1 MRRITVLL
9 LTIVI
14 VLIITLCPFLNS
26 CDTQNTRFEETDGLF
41 EQAVDEGIVP
51 GVVAIVAD
59 GRRILYHNAF
69 GKMDVKNDIDMDKN
83 AIFNIASMTKAF
95 TSVGFMMLYERGE
108 FELDDPVSKFIPSL
122 KNFHVL
128 NRFDSSDSTF
138 TTVPADKEITIR
150 QLLTHTSGFGYY
162 FLSDPLLKI
171 MRKTG
176 MAWRELPLLH
186 QPGEKWTYGIS
197 TDVLGDL
204 IEAVTGV
211 TLDVFFE
218 ENLFA
223 PLGMTDTFYNIPEE
237 KFNRLVTFHRR
248 TENGI
253 LAESE
258 NVRREQRN
266 IPTGGHG
273 IYTTAT
279 DYLKFLQMLLNG
291 GEADGIRFIRSET
304 LNLMTTNQVGDLPV
318 DPMISSSSGL
328 TNDFVFIDGQD
339 KFGFGFLI
347 EANPKPYMRSLGS
360 YSWVGIYN
368 TYFWVDPNKKVAA
381 ILLTRISPFC
391 DDQVLKLYSD
401 FESMVYS
408 SI

>member
-9 LTIVI
+9 LTIVPI
-14 VLIITLCPFLNS
+14 ISLIPFLNS
-26 CDTQNTRFEETDGLF
+26 CDTQNTRFEEMDRLF
-41 EQAVDEGIVP
+41 KQAVDEGIVP

-59 GRRILYHNAF
+59 GKRILYHNAF

-83 AIFNIASMTKAF
+83 ALFNIASMTKAF
-95 TSVGFMMLYERGE
+95 TSVGVMMLYERGE

-128 NRFDSSDSTF
+128 NRFDSSDSTY
-138 TTVPADKEITIR
+138 TTVHVDKEITIR
-150 QLLTHTSGFGYY
+150 QLLTHTSGFGYS

-171 MRKTG
+171 MRKNG

-186 QPGEKWTYGIS
+186 QPDEKWTYGIS

-204 IEAVTGV
+204 IEVVTGV
-211 TLDVFFE
+211 TLDVFFK
-218 ENLFA
+218 ENLFD

-237 KFNRLVTFHRR
+237 KFNRLVTRHRR
-248 TENGI
+248 KINDVLTEY
-253 LAESE
+253 E
-258 NVRREQRN
+258 NVKPKQNN

-291 GEADGIRFIRSET
+291 GEANGKRFVSSET
-304 LNLMTTNQVGDLPV
+304 LNLMTTNQISDLPV
-318 DPMISSSSGL
+318 EPMISSNSRL
-328 TNDFVFIDGQD
+328 TNDFVFIDGKD

-347 EANPKPYMRSLGS
+347 EVNPKPYMRSLGS
-360 YSWVGIYN
+360 YSWAGIYN
-368 TYFWVDPNKKVAA
+368 TYFWVDPKKKVAA
-381 ILLTRISPFC
+381 ILLTRIQPFC
-391 DDQVLKLYSD
+391 DDQILKLYSD
-401 FESMVYS
+401 YESMVYKS
-408 SI
+408 L

>member
-1 MRRITVLL
+1 MRRITVRF
-9 LTIVI
+9 LTI
-14 VLIITLCPFLNS
+14 VLIITLSPFFNS
-26 CDTQNTRFEETDGLF
+26 CGTQNTRFKEMDRLF
-41 EQAVDEGIVP
+41 KQAFDEGIVP

-59 GRRILYHNAF
+59 GKRILYHNAF
-69 GKMDVKNDIDMDKN
+69 GKMDAKNDIDMDKN
-83 AIFNIASMTKAF
+83 ALFNIASMTKAF
-95 TSVGFMMLYERGE
+95 TSVGVMMLYERGE

-150 QLLTHTSGFGYY
+150 QLLTHTSGFGY
-162 FLSDPLLKI
+162 FFISDPLSKI
-171 MRKTG
+171 ISKTG
-176 MAWRELPLLH
+176 MAWGELPLLH
-186 QPGEKWTYGIS
+186 QPSEKWTYGIS
-197 TDVLGDL
+197 TDVLGNL
-204 IEAVTGV
+204 IEVVTGV
-211 TLDVFFE
+211 TLDVFFN

-237 KFNRLVTFHRR
+237 KFNRLITLHRR
-248 TENGI
+248 TENGV
-253 LAESE
+253 LTESE
-258 NVRREQRN
+258 NVRPKQKN

-291 GEADGIRFIRSET
+291 GEANGIRFISSES
-304 LNLMTTNQVGDLPV
+304 LNLMTTNQIGNLPV
-318 DPMISSSSGL
+318 EPMISSDSRL

-347 EANPKPYMRSLGS
+347 NTNPEPNMRSVGS

-381 ILLTRISPFC
+381 ILLTRILPFC

-401 FESMVYS
+401 FESMVYK

>member
-1 MRRITVLL
+1 MDR
-9 LTIVI
+9 
-14 VLIITLCPFLNS
+14 
-26 CDTQNTRFEETDGLF
+26 LF
-41 EQAVDEGIVP
+41 KQAVDEGIVP

-59 GRRILYHNAF
+59 GKRILYHNAF

-83 AIFNIASMTKAF
+83 ALFDIASMTKAF
-95 TSVGFMMLYERGE
+95 TSVGVMMLYERGE

-128 NRFDSSDSTF
+128 NRFDSSNSTF
-138 TTVPADKEITIR
+138 TTVPSDKEITIR
-150 QLLTHTSGFGYY
+150 QLLTHTSGFGY
-162 FLSDPLLKI
+162 FFISVPLSKI
-171 MRKTG
+171 MSKTG
-176 MAWRELPLLH
+176 MAWGELPLLH

-204 IEAVTGV
+204 IEVVTGV
-211 TLDVFFE
+211 TLDVFFK
-218 ENLFA
+218 ENLFD

-237 KFNRLVTFHRR
+237 KFNRLITRHRR
-248 TENGI
+248 TENGV
-253 LAESE
+253 LTEFE
-258 NVRREQRN
+258 NVKPKQNN

-291 GEADGIRFIRSET
+291 GEANGKRFVSSET
-304 LNLMTTNQVGDLPV
+304 LNLMTTNQISDLPV
-318 DPMISSSSGL
+318 EPMISSNSRL
-328 TNDFVFIDGQD
+328 TNDFVFIDGKD

-368 TYFWVDPNKKVAA
+368 TYFWVDPKKKVAA
-381 ILLTRISPFC
+381 IFLTRIQPFC

-401 FESMVYS
+401 FESMVYK

>member
-9 LTIVI
+9 LTIVPI
-14 VLIITLCPFLNS
+14 ISLIPFLNS
-26 CDTQNTRFEETDGLF
+26 YDTQNTRFEEMDRLF
-41 EQAVDEGIVP
+41 KQAVDEGIVP

-59 GRRILYHNAF
+59 GKRILYHNAF

-83 AIFNIASMTKAF
+83 ALFDIASMTKAF
-95 TSVGFMMLYERGE
+95 TSVGVMMLYERGE

-128 NRFDSSDSTF
+128 NRFDSSNSTF
-138 TTVPADKEITIR
+138 TTVPSDKEITIR
-150 QLLTHTSGFGYY
+150 QLLTHTSGFGY
-162 FLSDPLLKI
+162 FFISVPLSKI
-171 MRKTG
+171 ISKTG
-176 MAWRELPLLH
+176 MAWGELPLLH

-204 IEAVTGV
+204 IEVVTGV
-211 TLDVFFE
+211 TLDVFFK
-218 ENLFA
+218 ENLFD

-237 KFNRLVTFHRR
+237 KFNRLITRHRR
-248 TENGI
+248 TENGV
-253 LAESE
+253 LTEFE
-258 NVRREQRN
+258 NVKPKQNN

-291 GEADGIRFIRSET
+291 GEANGKRFVSSET
-304 LNLMTTNQVGDLPV
+304 LNLMTTNQIGNLPV
-318 DPMISSSSGL
+318 EPMISSNSRL
-328 TNDFVFIDGQD
+328 TNDFVFIDGKD

-368 TYFWVDPNKKVAA
+368 TYFWVDPKKKVAA
-381 ILLTRISPFC
+381 IFLTRIQPFC

-401 FESMVYS
+401 FESMVYK